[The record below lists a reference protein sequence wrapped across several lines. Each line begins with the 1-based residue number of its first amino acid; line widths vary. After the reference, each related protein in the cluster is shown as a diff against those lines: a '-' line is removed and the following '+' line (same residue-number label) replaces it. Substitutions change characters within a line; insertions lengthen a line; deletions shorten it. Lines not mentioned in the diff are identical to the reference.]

1 MTQKAKFRKVISI
14 FVTVLMLVA
23 LMPSMVF
30 ADTTYQE
37 WSKADSLPTSGVY
50 KLTTSVTLS
59 DKVTVGGWASE
70 RPEQPTKTLV
80 LDLNGHT
87 ITASSKGAFYVQ
99 TSGGLTIE
107 DSSAEGTGKI
117 VSNGSNEII
126 YVGGAFSMTGGTI
139 QNDTS
144 SYALFVNGSGK
155 ADVSGGSI
163 INAAKNGYAVQVNS
177 NASMNF
183 SNGTIQNTVNGGQ
196 AVYVNTSAK
205 FTMTGGK
212 VMQDSTYSS
221 SAAIYS
227 NGQKDSSVT
236 IAGGEV
242 ISKSIGVYS
251 AFSPITVTGG
261 SIDADNYAFQTRYAT
276 VDPAEGKEVA
286 VTSGKSIFYTFGSSD
301 NKVLGGAFDA
311 PAIVK
316 EYTTSDDNKKAT
328 ISGGSFT
335 TSPADYVDA
344 DSTAVG
350 YTKPGEDKVFLVG
363 SSKEIAEE
371 VNSAVAGSTI
381 DILKGDVDLSIA
393 VDGVTI
399 SNSGDGNVT
408 VNGDKVNQG
417 DNIVIE
423 HPTVSVTKPDV
434 FTVGEAQEYTVSTTG
449 GSKTGTM
456 VKGYFKADNANIAKI
471 EYYETADGNWYEL
484 TGDSF
489 GPQSGFPLGDFTSK
503 FRVTFTEAGSVNATI
518 QIKAVDNDAVLAE
531 TTATFTAKDAPTV
544 SVTKPD
550 TFTVGQT
557 EEFTISTTGGSKAGT
572 MVKGFATVTGDTSI
586 AKIEY
591 YETADGNWYELTGD
605 SFGPQS
611 GFPLGDFTSKFRV
624 TFTEAGSVNATI
636 QIKAVDNDAVLA
648 ETTAEFK
655 GVPAPHVHTPTE
667 IKAKAATCTEDG
679 NIAYWYCA
687 DCGKYFSDAA
697 LTNEI
702 SKEATVVKA
711 TGHHAVKVEATEPTA
726 TDSGN
731 IAYWYCADCGKYFSD
746 EALTKEISKDSIM
759 IPATGEKPDKNETT
773 DVPKTGDTGML
784 PWLLALLLSAGGF
797 TVLGIK
803 KKHAK

>member
-1 MTQKAKFRKVISI
+1 MTQKAKFRKAISI
-14 FVTVLMLVA
+14 FVTVLMVVA

-107 DSSAEGTGKI
+107 DSSAEGTVKI

-242 ISKSIGVYS
+242 ISKSIGIYS
-251 AFSPITVTGG
+251 AFSPVTVTGG
-261 SIDADNYAFQTRYAT
+261 SINADNYAFQTRYAT

-503 FRVTFTEAGSVNATI
+503 FRVTFTEAGC
-518 QIKAVDNDAVLAE
+518 
-531 TTATFTAKDAPTV
+531 
-544 SVTKPD
+544 
-550 TFTVGQT
+550 
-557 EEFTISTTGGSKAGT
+557 
-572 MVKGFATVTGDTSI
+572 
-586 AKIEY
+586 
-591 YETADGNWYELTGD
+591 
-605 SFGPQS
+605 
-611 GFPLGDFTSKFRV
+611 
-624 TFTEAGSVNATI
+624 VNATI

-667 IKAKAATCTEDG
+667 VKAKAATCTEDG

-702 SKEATVVKA
+702 PKEATVVKA

-784 PWLLALLLSAGGF
+784 PWMLALLLSAGGF

>member
-1 MTQKAKFRKVISI
+1 MTQKAKFRKAISI
-14 FVTVLMLVA
+14 FVTVLMVVA

-242 ISKSIGVYS
+242 ISKSIGIYS
-251 AFSPITVTGG
+251 AFSPVTVTGG
-261 SIDADNYAFQTRYAT
+261 SINADNYAFQTRYAT

-503 FRVTFTEAGSVNATI
+503 FRVTFTEAGC
-518 QIKAVDNDAVLAE
+518 
-531 TTATFTAKDAPTV
+531 
-544 SVTKPD
+544 
-550 TFTVGQT
+550 
-557 EEFTISTTGGSKAGT
+557 
-572 MVKGFATVTGDTSI
+572 
-586 AKIEY
+586 
-591 YETADGNWYELTGD
+591 
-605 SFGPQS
+605 
-611 GFPLGDFTSKFRV
+611 
-624 TFTEAGSVNATI
+624 VNATI

-667 IKAKAATCTEDG
+667 VKAKAATCTEDG

-702 SKEATVVKA
+702 PKEATVVKA

-784 PWLLALLLSAGGF
+784 PWMLALLLSAGGF

>member
-1 MTQKAKFRKVISI
+1 MTQKAKFRKAISI
-14 FVTVLMLVA
+14 FVTVLMVVA

-30 ADTTYQE
+30 ADMTYQE

-242 ISKSIGVYS
+242 ISKSIGIYS
-251 AFSPITVTGG
+251 AFSPVTVTGG
-261 SIDADNYAFQTRYAT
+261 SINADNYAFQTRYAT

-503 FRVTFTEAGSVNATI
+503 FRVTFTEAGC
-518 QIKAVDNDAVLAE
+518 
-531 TTATFTAKDAPTV
+531 
-544 SVTKPD
+544 
-550 TFTVGQT
+550 
-557 EEFTISTTGGSKAGT
+557 
-572 MVKGFATVTGDTSI
+572 
-586 AKIEY
+586 
-591 YETADGNWYELTGD
+591 
-605 SFGPQS
+605 
-611 GFPLGDFTSKFRV
+611 
-624 TFTEAGSVNATI
+624 VNATI

-667 IKAKAATCTEDG
+667 VKAKAATCTEDG

-702 SKEATVVKA
+702 PKEATVVKA

-784 PWLLALLLSAGGF
+784 PWMLALLLSAGGF

>member
-1 MTQKAKFRKVISI
+1 MTQKAKFRKAISI
-14 FVTVLMLVA
+14 FVTVLMVVA
-23 LMPSMVF
+23 LMPSIVF
-30 ADTTYQE
+30 ADATYQE

-242 ISKSIGVYS
+242 VSKSIGVYS
-251 AFSPITVTGG
+251 AFSPVTVTGG
-261 SIDADNYAFQTRYAT
+261 SINADNYAFQTRYAT

-531 TTATFTAKDAPTV
+531 TTA
-544 SVTKPD
+544 
-550 TFTVGQT
+550 
-557 EEFTISTTGGSKAGT
+557 
-572 MVKGFATVTGDTSI
+572 
-586 AKIEY
+586 
-591 YETADGNWYELTGD
+591 
-605 SFGPQS
+605 
-611 GFPLGDFTSKFRV
+611 
-624 TFTEAGSVNATI
+624 
-636 QIKAVDNDAVLA
+636 
-648 ETTAEFK
+648 EFK

-667 IKAKAATCTEDG
+667 VKAKAATCTEDG

-702 SKEATVVKA
+702 PKEATVVKA

-784 PWLLALLLSAGGF
+784 PWMLALLLSAGGF

>member
-531 TTATFTAKDAPTV
+531 TTA
-544 SVTKPD
+544 
-550 TFTVGQT
+550 
-557 EEFTISTTGGSKAGT
+557 
-572 MVKGFATVTGDTSI
+572 
-586 AKIEY
+586 
-591 YETADGNWYELTGD
+591 
-605 SFGPQS
+605 
-611 GFPLGDFTSKFRV
+611 
-624 TFTEAGSVNATI
+624 
-636 QIKAVDNDAVLA
+636 
-648 ETTAEFK
+648 EFK

>member
-1 MTQKAKFRKVISI
+1 MTQKAKFRKAISI
-14 FVTVLMLVA
+14 FVTVLMVVA

-30 ADTTYQE
+30 ADATYQE

-251 AFSPITVTGG
+251 AFSPVTVTGG
-261 SIDADNYAFQTRYAT
+261 SINADNYAFQTRYAT

-503 FRVTFTEAGSVNATI
+503 FRVTFTEAGC
-518 QIKAVDNDAVLAE
+518 
-531 TTATFTAKDAPTV
+531 
-544 SVTKPD
+544 
-550 TFTVGQT
+550 
-557 EEFTISTTGGSKAGT
+557 
-572 MVKGFATVTGDTSI
+572 
-586 AKIEY
+586 
-591 YETADGNWYELTGD
+591 
-605 SFGPQS
+605 
-611 GFPLGDFTSKFRV
+611 
-624 TFTEAGSVNATI
+624 VNATI

-667 IKAKAATCTEDG
+667 VKAKAATCTEDG

-702 SKEATVVKA
+702 PKEATVVKA

-784 PWLLALLLSAGGF
+784 PWMLALLLSAGGF

>member
-1 MTQKAKFRKVISI
+1 MTQKAKFRKAISI
-14 FVTVLMLVA
+14 FVTVLMVVA

-144 SYALFVNGSGK
+144 SYALFVNSSGK

-242 ISKSIGVYS
+242 VSKSIGVYS
-251 AFSPITVTGG
+251 AFSPVTVTGG
-261 SIDADNYAFQTRYAT
+261 SINADNYAFQTRYAT

-301 NKVLGGAFDA
+301 NKVLGGDFDA

-531 TTATFTAKDAPTV
+531 TTA
-544 SVTKPD
+544 
-550 TFTVGQT
+550 
-557 EEFTISTTGGSKAGT
+557 
-572 MVKGFATVTGDTSI
+572 
-586 AKIEY
+586 
-591 YETADGNWYELTGD
+591 
-605 SFGPQS
+605 
-611 GFPLGDFTSKFRV
+611 
-624 TFTEAGSVNATI
+624 
-636 QIKAVDNDAVLA
+636 
-648 ETTAEFK
+648 EFK

-667 IKAKAATCTEDG
+667 VKAKAATCTEDG

-784 PWLLALLLSAGGF
+784 PWMLALLLSAGGF

>member
-1 MTQKAKFRKVISI
+1 M
-14 FVTVLMLVA
+14 
-23 LMPSMVF
+23 
-30 ADTTYQE
+30 
-37 WSKADSLPTSGVY
+37 
-50 KLTTSVTLS
+50 
-59 DKVTVGGWASE
+59 
-70 RPEQPTKTLV
+70 
-80 LDLNGHT
+80 
-87 ITASSKGAFYVQ
+87 
-99 TSGGLTIE
+99 
-107 DSSAEGTGKI
+107 
-117 VSNGSNEII
+117 
-126 YVGGAFSMTGGTI
+126 
-139 QNDTS
+139 
-144 SYALFVNGSGK
+144 
-155 ADVSGGSI
+155 
-163 INAAKNGYAVQVNS
+163 
-177 NASMNF
+177 
-183 SNGTIQNTVNGGQ
+183 
-196 AVYVNTSAK
+196 
-205 FTMTGGK
+205 
-212 VMQDSTYSS
+212 
-221 SAAIYS
+221 
-227 NGQKDSSVT
+227 
-236 IAGGEV
+236 
-242 ISKSIGVYS
+242 
-251 AFSPITVTGG
+251 
-261 SIDADNYAFQTRYAT
+261 
-276 VDPAEGKEVA
+276 
-286 VTSGKSIFYTFGSSD
+286 
-301 NKVLGGAFDA
+301 
-311 PAIVK
+311 
-316 EYTTSDDNKKAT
+316 
-328 ISGGSFT
+328 
-335 TSPADYVDA
+335 
-344 DSTAVG
+344 
-350 YTKPGEDKVFLVG
+350 FLVG

-503 FRVTFTEAGSVNATI
+503 FRVTFTEAGC
-518 QIKAVDNDAVLAE
+518 
-531 TTATFTAKDAPTV
+531 
-544 SVTKPD
+544 
-550 TFTVGQT
+550 
-557 EEFTISTTGGSKAGT
+557 
-572 MVKGFATVTGDTSI
+572 
-586 AKIEY
+586 
-591 YETADGNWYELTGD
+591 
-605 SFGPQS
+605 
-611 GFPLGDFTSKFRV
+611 
-624 TFTEAGSVNATI
+624 VNATI

-667 IKAKAATCTEDG
+667 VKAKAATCTEDG

-702 SKEATVVKA
+702 PKEATVVKA

-784 PWLLALLLSAGGF
+784 PWMLALLLSAGGF